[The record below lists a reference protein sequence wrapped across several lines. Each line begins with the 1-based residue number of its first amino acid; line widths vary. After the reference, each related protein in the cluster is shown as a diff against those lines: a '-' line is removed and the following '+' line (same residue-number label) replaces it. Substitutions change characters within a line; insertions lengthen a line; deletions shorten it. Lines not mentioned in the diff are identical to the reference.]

1 MNPLVGGD
9 VDSVFGCCMTISH
22 MYMCSGGGGGVCR
35 AMYKQLPLV
44 IEALNPLEI
53 ELQVAVSCVTR
64 MLGME
69 DSPLNTEASLQPTSL
84 LRHGLSLG
92 GNSLIQLVCLSS
104 EPQGSQH
111 YLFHVGITG
120 AYPISGFDVGAR
132 A

>member
-1 MNPLVGGD
+1 
-9 VDSVFGCCMTISH
+9 MTISH
-22 MYMCSGGGGGVCR
+22 MYMCVVVVVCLCR
-35 AMYKQLPLV
+35 GMYKQLPLV
-44 IEALNPLEI
+44 IEALIPLEI

-92 GNSLIQLVCLSS
+92 GSSLIQLVCLSS
-104 EPQGSQH
+104 EPQGSQ
-111 YLFHVGITG
+111 YYVFHTRMTG
-120 AYPISGFDVGAR
+120 VCPISDFDVGAR